1 LIGVILPP
9 EMDPLLLFSFYF
21 ILYLSQRD
29 LRQVNF
35 LPVSVNLN
43 PLFFFRYTL
52 YGEMVLIFAEPG
64 LEVLA

>member
-1 LIGVILPP
+1 MGYVVRRELARFFFFFLLPVF
-9 EMDPLLLFSFYF
+9 LATGLVTGSF
-21 ILYLSQRD
+21 LA
-29 LRQVNF
+29 
-35 LPVSVNLN
+35 VSVNLT